1 MSGGLILVKCFHYF
15 GWEYLQL
22 ISQSQLNYY
31 YPVDQ
36 LEKWYSCNYTITFII
51 VIIIRCAGLLV

>member
-22 ISQSQLNYY
+22 ISQCQLNYY